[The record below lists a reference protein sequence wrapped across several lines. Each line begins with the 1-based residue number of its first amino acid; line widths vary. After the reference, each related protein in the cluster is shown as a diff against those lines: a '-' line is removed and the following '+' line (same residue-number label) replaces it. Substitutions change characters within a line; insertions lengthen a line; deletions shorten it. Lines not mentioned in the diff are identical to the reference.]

1 MVNKDLVN
9 RLLNSVGSALPVNQ
23 FTDEIKDTLKESI
36 NSVLHEMDVVTRDE
50 FEAQQR
56 VLQKTRRKIEELEKK
71 LSQYSPE

>member
-9 RLLNSVGSALPVNQ
+9 RLLKTIDSALPVNQ

-56 VLQKTRRKIEELEKK
+56 VLQKTRQKIDELERK
-71 LSQYSPE
+71 LQQYNLE

>member
-9 RLLNSVGSALPVNQ
+9 RLLKSVGSALPVNQ